1 VLRAIADRSSYEY
14 RLVGR
19 ENLLVALPEDHKL
32 TARSCLKWS
41 DLHRQRYI
49 DYEPLHGQYFH
60 RLTAARM
67 TLEGIAPEVVQSL
80 AQIHSILALVR
91 AGTGLAVVPESARM
105 MAMRGLTY
113 REFDDANPVMAEL
126 FVVWNRENYNPLV
139 PIIAQIATSAG
150 ELRRG

>member
-1 VLRAIADRSSYEY
+1 
-14 RLVGR
+14 
-19 ENLLVALPEDHKL
+19 
-32 TARSCLKWS
+32 
-41 DLHRQRYI
+41 
-49 DYEPLHGQYFH
+49 
-60 RLTAARM
+60 M
-67 TLEGIAPEVVQSL
+67 TLEGIAHEVVQSL